1 MFRDVISGTKF
12 KFKCFSTVE
21 IRPSISLYTY
31 FNLLHYIEKIILYT
45 FENEFSPLYSCNM
58 KLKNYL
64 SANIYQYLQPTG
76 ERTTYVRSFYFFQTK
91 KQRRVFV
98 CNSSA
103 AVRPAV
109 IRHGARTRSQ
119 HRNFRERGQEG
130 VSGWAKTSNYISL
143 PPPLLFQKKIKR
155 RHFEMR
161 LILSWQNVHR
171 FISFYK
177 QTRFSKRINDFEDKE
192 FWN

>member
-12 KFKCFSTVE
+12 KFKCFSLLKYDHQLAC
-21 IRPSISLYTY
+21 IRILIYY
-31 FNLLHYIEKIILYT
+31 IILKKLFYIHLKMNFLHYTVQYEIK
-45 FENEFSPLYSCNM
+45 
-58 KLKNYL
+58 KLSLCKYL
-64 SANIYQYLQPTG
+64 SIFATYG
-76 ERTTYVRSFYFFQTK
+76 RTYNLCSLVLFFQTK

-130 VSGWAKTSNYISL
+130 VSG
-143 PPPLLFQKKIKR
+143 
-155 RHFEMR
+155 
-161 LILSWQNVHR
+161 
-171 FISFYK
+171 
-177 QTRFSKRINDFEDKE
+177 
-192 FWN
+192 

>member
-21 IRPSISLYTY
+21 IRSSISLYTY

-58 KLKNYL
+58 KLKNYP

-155 RHFEMR
+155 RHFE

>member
-1 MFRDVISGTKF
+1 
-12 KFKCFSTVE
+12 
-21 IRPSISLYTY
+21 
-31 FNLLHYIEKIILYT
+31 
-45 FENEFSPLYSCNM
+45 M

-76 ERTTYVRSFYFFQTK
+76 ERTTYVSSFYFFQTK

-119 HRNFRERGQEG
+119 HRNFRERGQKG

-155 RHFEMR
+155 RHFE

>member
-1 MFRDVISGTKF
+1 MLYPVQNLNLNAFQLLKYDHRLA
-12 KFKCFSTVE
+12 C
-21 IRPSISLYTY
+21 IRILIYY
-31 FNLLHYIEKIILYT
+31 IILKKLFYIHLKMN
-45 FENEFSPLYSCNM
+45 FLHILHYSCNM
-58 KLKNYL
+58 KLKNYP

-161 LILSWQNVHR
+161 LILSWRDKMSIVLSV
-171 FISFYK
+171 F
-177 QTRFSKRINDFEDKE
+177 TSKRGSRRE
-192 FWN
+192 